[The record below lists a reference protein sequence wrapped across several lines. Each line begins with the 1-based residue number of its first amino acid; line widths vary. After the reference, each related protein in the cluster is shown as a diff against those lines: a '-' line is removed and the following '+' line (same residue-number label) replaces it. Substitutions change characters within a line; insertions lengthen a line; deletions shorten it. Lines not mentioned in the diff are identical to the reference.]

1 MNGTGEKI
9 LVIINPNAGRYGA
22 TELAA
27 ELCGQLRQAGA
38 VVREV
43 FTTARGDAREIAFT
57 QGPSHQVV
65 VACGGDGTLS
75 EVISGLM
82 RLRFPPDVGFLPI
95 GSTCDIARTF
105 KLPGKPL
112 KAAQVILNGIPYPI
126 DIGRIQGSLPLI
138 RQDLPPGV
146 APEDPGQLPDYFS
159 YVTSFG
165 AFTEASYATRRR
177 LKKALGH
184 FAYVLTGLQSVGS
197 IRPFQ
202 TTVLL
207 DGADYSGSYI
217 FGGVLNS
224 ASVGGLVKLDD
235 VIFNDGLFEVLLVR
249 PPRNVGQTARLV
261 SQLMRQK
268 TGDAII
274 RRRASHITF
283 RFGKAVPFTVD
294 GEYGGSRTDW
304 QIHNIKQAIRLRV
317 QSLPGA
323 TA

>member
-1 MNGTGEKI
+1 MSGTGQKI
-9 LVIINPNAGRYGA
+9 LVIINPNAGRFGA

-27 ELCGQLRQAGA
+27 KLCGELRQAGT

-43 FTTARGDAREIAFT
+43 FTAGRGDAREIAFT
-57 QGPSHQVV
+57 EAPAYEVV

-105 KLPGKPL
+105 KLPSDPR
-112 KAAQVILNGIPYPI
+112 KAAQGILTGIPFPV
-126 DIGRIQGSLPLI
+126 DIGRVHGSRPLI
-138 RQDLPPGV
+138 RRDLPEGV
-146 APEDPGQLPDYFS
+146 APDSPDQVPDYFS

-165 AFTEASYATRRR
+165 AFTETSYATRRR
-177 LKKALGH
+177 LKKTLGH
-184 FAYVLTGLQSVGS
+184 FAYILTGLQSVGS
-197 IRPFQ
+197 IRPFD

-224 ASVGGLVKLDD
+224 FSVGGMVKLDD
-235 VIFNDGLFEVLLVR
+235 VVFNDGLFEVLLVK
-249 PPRNVGQTARLV
+249 PPRNAGQTA
-261 SQLMRQK
+261 QLISHLLRRK
-268 TGDAII
+268 TSEAII
-274 RRRASHITF
+274 RRRASEIIF
-283 RFGKAVPFTVD
+283 RFKEAVPFTVD

-304 QIHNIKQAIRLRV
+304 QIQNIKQAIRLRL
-317 QSLPGA
+317 QSPPGTRA
-323 TA
+323 

>member
-1 MNGTGEKI
+1 MSGTGLKI
-9 LVIINPNAGRYGA
+9 LVIINPNAGRFGA

-27 ELCGQLRQAGA
+27 KLCGELRQAGA

-43 FTTARGDAREIAFT
+43 FTAGRGDAREIAFT
-57 QGPSHQVV
+57 EAPAYGLV

-105 KLPGKPL
+105 KLPSDPRKS
-112 KAAQVILNGIPYPI
+112 AQGILTGIPFPV
-126 DIGRIQGSLPLI
+126 DIGRVHGSRPLI
-138 RQDLPPGV
+138 RRDLPEGV
-146 APEDPGQLPDYFS
+146 APDSPDQVPDYFS

-165 AFTEASYATRRR
+165 AFTETSYATRRR
-177 LKKALGH
+177 LKKTLGH
-184 FAYVLTGLQSVGS
+184 FAYVLTGLQSLGG
-197 IRPFQ
+197 IRPFD

-224 ASVGGLVKLDD
+224 FSVGGMVKLDD
-235 VIFNDGLFEVLLVR
+235 VVFNDGLFEVLLVK
-249 PPRNVGQTARLV
+249 PPRNAGQTA
-261 SQLMRQK
+261 QLISHLLRRK
-268 TGDAII
+268 TSDAMI
-274 RRRASHITF
+274 RRRASEIIF
-283 RFGKAVPFTVD
+283 RFKEAVPFTVD

-304 QIHNIKQAIRLRV
+304 QIQNIKQAIRLRI
-317 QSLPGA
+317 QSPPGTRA
-323 TA
+323 